1 MWGGEGRRRKGQG
14 EREGVSTHTDQTVD
28 QASVEMLFTAPLE
41 GPAGVGGSH
50 VPQDVGQGY
59 EGDQEGEEKEIIQKG
74 GSPGGLDSWMEK

>member
-1 MWGGEGRRRKGQG
+1 
-14 EREGVSTHTDQTVD
+14 
-28 QASVEMLFTAPLE
+28 MLFTAPLE